1 MRNGV
6 LGVIGEI
13 VVKVLS
19 KEGLDAFLKNTRE
32 KFLDRLEVM

>member
-6 LGVIGEI
+6 LSVIGEI

-19 KEGLDAFLKNTRE
+19 KGDLDANLKNTRE
-32 KFLDRLEVM
+32 KFLDRLEV